1 MKVSRRVLK
10 SVARGGTIPPGWR
23 MAWYEPRRRT
33 AVYGPMPLHWILRF
47 IREFAYRL
55 RWVFAAPT
63 IEKSEFLE
71 MQRSLQ
77 ERQRLADE
85 YSRGYLAGWQECFD
99 ACLSAIEDEC
109 GRAKEVWQIG
119 ALLGGSSADQQN

>member
-10 SVARGGTIPPGWR
+10 SVAQGGTIPAGWR

-33 AVYGPMPLHWILRF
+33 AVYGPVPLHWMLRF
-47 IREFAYRL
+47 AREFGYRL
-55 RWVFAAPT
+55 RLMFAAPT
-63 IEKSEFLE
+63 IEKSESLE
-71 MQRSLQ
+71 MQRSQ
-77 ERQRLADE
+77 RGRQRLADE

-119 ALLGGSSADQQN
+119 ELLGGSSTDQQN